1 MGSTPDSNRGAHEVS
16 LRWRRSGGTRAWDQ
30 GHRCGLVAAAWNFL
44 LRWLWVLVA
53 GCGGLL
59 MWVVGVLVSGWWGF
73 DFGLLGF
80 WFRTHSREG
89 RWLLGF
95 TMVFSSCLGILVGA
109 AALAA
114 ASAAAAAL
122 AAAQISWGRYMKV
135 ILVMLWVG
143 FVDLCVAWPTICWN
157 FFFFLIELC
166 SDTKFDVGQA
176 RYSNMKERAKNT
188 TRSQHLGLAGI
199 STKP

>member
-1 MGSTPDSNRGAHEVS
+1 MSSTPDSNRGAHEVS
-16 LRWRRSGGTRAWDQ
+16 LWWRRSGGTGAWDQ

-44 LRWLWVLVA
+44 LRLLWVLVT

-80 WFRTHSREG
+80 WFWAHSREG

-114 ASAAAAAL
+114 AAL
-122 AAAQISWGRYMKV
+122 ATAQISWGRYMKV
-135 ILVMLWVG
+135 ILVMFFCF
-143 FVDLCVAWPTICWN
+143 FVCGLTYDLLE
-157 FFFFLIELC
+157 FFFFWSSSALIPNL
-166 SDTKFDVGQA
+166 T
-176 RYSNMKERAKNT
+176 
-188 TRSQHLGLAGI
+188 
-199 STKP
+199 